1 MGGYDFAY
9 GALTDDQLRFV
20 KAVKLFGI
28 KNLVSQRSN
37 LSLGV
42 SIHSRRTRADL
53 NGLDIDPPKPILQ
66 SLSDE
71 RGVVVGTQIFQFVTL
86 Q

>member
-42 SIHSRRTRADL
+42 SIHSRRTREDL
-53 NGLDIDPPKPILQ
+53 DCFDIDPPKPILL

-71 RGVVVGTQIFQFVTL
+71 RRAVDGTQLLQFFML